1 MNEFTT
7 TQAMGRRKFLKKAGL
22 VGATIPIAG
31 GMVAA
36 ACYDDPS
43 GRKAVRATETPTPA
57 SNGDSGSNGNAH
69 QSTDDTWQAIDEKHK
84 AVVDK
89 FLENISSPITEGKG
103 GLPLEFTMDGDV
115 KVFELTCEEL
125 EWETTP
131 GNREKARGYNGM
143 LPGPVI
149 RATEG
154 DKVRINVTNNLKEST
169 SVHWHGL
176 KLPNSMDGVAFVTQ
190 PAIAPGEKFTYEF
203 TLRNAGTHMYHSH
216 HHSMEQLNR
225 GLLGAFIVDPKDPA
239 SYPKYDREYI
249 LVLNDTLLGFTI
261 NGKGF
266 PATEALTAKK
276 GERVLLRWMNEGNMN
291 HPMHLHGM
299 PMEVFAR
306 DGYPINPP
314 YLCDTVDV
322 APGNRYDCI
331 VQADEPGVWAFH
343 CHVITHADGPDGMF
357 GLVTVLKVDE

>member
-1 MNEFTT
+1 VNASTT
-7 TQAMGRRKFLKKAGL
+7 TTKAMGRRKFLKKAGL

-36 ACYDDPS
+36 ACYEDPT
-43 GRKAVRATETPTPA
+43 GRKAVRATPTPPPA
-57 SNGDSGSNGNAH
+57 SGANSGSVS
-69 QSTDDTWQAIDEKHK
+69 QSTQQPWEEIDAHHK
-84 AVVDK
+84 AAVDL
-89 FLENISSPITEGKG
+89 FLENQTSPITKGKG
-103 GLPLEFTMDGDV
+103 GAPLEYTMDGAV
-115 KVFELTCEEL
+115 KVFEITCEEV

-131 GNREKARGYNGM
+131 GNFETARGYNGM

-154 DKVRINVTNNLKEST
+154 DRVRINVKNNLKEST

-176 KLPNSMDGVAFVTQ
+176 VLPNNMDGVGFVTQ
-190 PAIAPGEKFTYEF
+190 PPITPGSTYTYEF
-203 TLRNAGTHMYHSH
+203 TLRNPGTHMYHSH
-216 HHSMEQLNR
+216 HNSMEQINR

-239 SYPKYDREYI
+239 SYPQYDREFI

-266 PATEALTAKK
+266 PATDALVVKK
-276 GERVLLRWMNEGNMN
+276 GERVLLRWMNEGNMY

-299 PMEVFAR
+299 AMEVFAR

-314 YLCDTVDV
+314 YLCDTLDV
-322 APGNRYDCI
+322 PPGNRFDCI

-343 CHVITHADGPDGMF
+343 CHIITHADGPDGMF
-357 GLVTVLKVDE
+357 GLVTAMVVQE